1 LRRLIVCADDF
12 GLDPAVNEAVERAHR
27 DGILTAASL
36 MVGAPAAADAVAR
49 ARRLPGL
56 HVGLHVVVVD
66 GRSVLPAREVP
77 ALVDGDGS
85 FRNDLVRAGFRFAF
99 DPAAKAQLER
109 EIGAQFAAFRATGL
123 ALDHANAHRHM
134 HLHPTVGR
142 LIIATGQSFGLKA
155 VRIPREPLAAL
166 RRAAARPTDLA
177 VAALH
182 APFASLLRRRVAAA
196 GLLANDQ
203 LLGLAWTGGMTE
215 ERVLRFIDGL
225 PPGVSELYL
234 HPAASRT
241 EPLVRAMPRYRQT
254 EELAALLSP
263 AVRRRIESS
272 GIALIGYGALG

>member
-1 LRRLIVCADDF
+1 
-12 GLDPAVNEAVERAHR
+12 
-27 DGILTAASL
+27 

-66 GRSVLPAREVP
+66 GRPILPAREVP

-85 FRNDLVRAGFRFAF
+85 FRSDLVRAGFRFAF
-99 DPAAKAQLER
+99 VPAAKAQLER
-109 EIGAQFAAFRATGL
+109 EIRAQFAAFQATGL

-142 LIIATGQSFGLKA
+142 LIVTVGKSFGLKA
-155 VRIPREPLAAL
+155 MRIPREPLAAL
-166 RRAAARPTDLA
+166 RRAKARPADLA

-182 APFASLLRRRVAAA
+182 APFASWLRRRVGAA
-196 GLLANDQ
+196 GLQANDQ

-215 ERVLRFIDGL
+215 ERMLRFIDGL
-225 PPGVSELYL
+225 TPGVSELYV
-234 HPAASRT
+234 HPAAARS

-263 AVRRRIESS
+263 AVRRRIESG

>member
-1 LRRLIVCADDF
+1 
-12 GLDPAVNEAVERAHR
+12 
-27 DGILTAASL
+27 

-66 GRSVLPAREVP
+66 GRPVLPAREVP

-99 DPAAKAQLER
+99 VPAVKAQLEC
-109 EIGAQFAAFRATGL
+109 EIRAQFAAFQATGL

-142 LIIATGQSFGLKA
+142 LIVTVGMSFGLKA
-155 VRIPREPLAAL
+155 MRIPREPLAAL
-166 RRAAARPTDLA
+166 RRAKARPADLA

-182 APFASLLRRRVAAA
+182 APFASWLRRRVGAA
-196 GLLANDQ
+196 GLQANDQ

-215 ERVLRFIDGL
+215 ERMLRFIDGL
-225 PPGVSELYL
+225 TPGVSELYL
-234 HPAASRT
+234 HPAAARP

-263 AVRRRIESS
+263 AVRRRIESG

>member
-1 LRRLIVCADDF
+1 
-12 GLDPAVNEAVERAHR
+12 
-27 DGILTAASL
+27 

-66 GRSVLPAREVP
+66 GRPVLPARDVP

-85 FRNDLVRAGFRFAF
+85 FRNDLVRAGFRLAF
-99 DPAAKAQLER
+99 DPAAKVQLER
-109 EIGAQFAAFRATGL
+109 EIRAQFAAFQATGL

-142 LIIATGQSFGLKA
+142 LIVAVGESFGLKA
-155 VRIPREPLAAL
+155 VRIPREPIAAL
-166 RRAAARPTDLA
+166 RRAQARPADLA

-182 APFASLLRRRVAAA
+182 APFATLLRRRVRAA

-225 PPGVSELYL
+225 SPGVSELYL

-241 EPLVRAMPRYRQT
+241 APLVRAMPRYRQT
-254 EELAALLSP
+254 EELAALVSP
-263 AVRRRIESS
+263 VVRRRIESG